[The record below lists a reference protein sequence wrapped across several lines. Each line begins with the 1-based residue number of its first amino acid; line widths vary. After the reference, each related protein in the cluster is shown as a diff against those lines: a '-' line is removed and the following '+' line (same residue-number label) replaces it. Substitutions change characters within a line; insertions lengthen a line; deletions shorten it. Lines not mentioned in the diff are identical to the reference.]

1 MFRTLIFVSMEL
13 SYGIV
18 GWETLL
24 TLSLPMFG
32 FEESHLCIKVIC
44 VGFSSVWWLV
54 LGFGWKLR
62 VKRGK
67 SIEITSEYRY

>member
-24 TLSLPMFG
+24 TLTLPMFG

-44 VGFSSVWWLV
+44 VGFSSVW
-54 LGFGWKLR
+54 
-62 VKRGK
+62 
-67 SIEITSEYRY
+67 